1 VEKKPAIRRGRCSG
15 PGLSVWVAA
24 AGLLAALPAAA
35 QSLVSSAEGR
45 VIVKF
50 KAEALAPAGP
60 GRAAPFA
67 SAKAALHAVG
77 GRMGLALGP
86 TGALGGRMQAL
97 RVRGIA
103 SEVLAQRLARDPAV
117 EYAVPDQR
125 RRALAVP
132 NDERYGPGLGGS
144 GPAVG
149 QWYLRAP
156 STAAPAAINAEAAWD
171 ITVGAADVRV
181 AVLDT
186 GVLFDHPDLLR
197 AADGGKLLPGYDMIT
212 DTDTSL
218 DGNGRD
224 SDASDPGDAGEC
236 DGVDGASSWHGTQVS
251 GLIGAITNTTNGFGM
266 AGVGWDTPIVPVRVL
281 GLCGGF
287 DSDIVAAMRWAAG
300 LSVAGVPPNPNPA
313 RVINLSLG
321 SSGPCS
327 PPYIEVMAELAQLQ
341 PSVVVVAAAG
351 NSAGHAVSTPANCP
365 GAIAVGG
372 LRHVGTKVGFAD
384 LGPELALSAPA
395 GNCVNT
401 EGACLFPIL
410 TATNSGTGAPA
421 AHTFSDSF
429 NASVG
434 TSFSTPLVA
443 GVAALMLSQRPT
455 LTAAELR
462 YRLQA
467 SARPFPTSGS
477 GAGTPFCA
485 APSGADQ
492 LECYCTTSTCG
503 AGMLDAA
510 AAVQDLPAAPEESFL
525 GSSLPGVL
533 ARITPLTAAPAA
545 GEPVQFTAEE
555 TQEAPGHT
563 IASYAWEVLD
573 GGGIVTALTGSDT
586 VAAQAVPAAN
596 GSFTLRLTVTDDQGR
611 SSQATHAT
619 QVGEV
624 PAPAPVP
631 SGGDGGGA
639 LHEAALAG
647 LLAAALAARAAQ
659 RQRKPAPDRRV

>member
-15 PGLSVWVAA
+15 PGLSVWIAA

-35 QSLVSSAEGR
+35 QSLASSAEGR

-67 SAKAALHAVG
+67 SARAALHAVG
-77 GRMGLALGP
+77 GRMGMALGP
-86 TGALGGRMQAL
+86 TAALGGRMQAL

-103 SEVLAQRLARDPAV
+103 SDVLAQRLARDPAV

-132 NDERYGPGLGGS
+132 NDSFYASVPGGL

-149 QWYLRAP
+149 QWYLREPDA
-156 STAAPAAINAEAAWD
+156 SAPAAINAEEAWD
-171 ITVGAADVRV
+171 ITVGAPDVRV

-197 AADGGKLLPGYDMIT
+197 AGSGGKLLPGYDMID
-212 DTDTSL
+212 DTDTSADL
-218 DGNGRD
+218 NGRD
-224 SDASDPGDAGEC
+224 SDASDPGDAAEC
-236 DGVDGASSWHGTQVS
+236 DGVQENSSWHGTQVS
-251 GLIGAITNTTNGFGM
+251 GLVGAITNNSSGM

-281 GLCGGF
+281 GRCGGF
-287 DSDIVAAMRWAAG
+287 DSDIVPAMRWAAG
-300 LSVAGVPPNPNPA
+300 LPVDGVPLNPNPA

-321 SSGPCS
+321 SSGTCS
-327 PPYIEVMAELAQLQ
+327 RPYSDVIAELAQLQ

-586 VAAQAVPAAN
+586 ETAQAVPAAN

-624 PAPAPVP
+624 PAPVP

-659 RQRKPAPDRRV
+659 RRRKPAPDRRV

>member
-1 VEKKPAIRRGRCSG
+1 MPAIRRGRCFG

-35 QSLVSSAEGR
+35 QPLGPSAEGR

-67 SAKAALHAVG
+67 SAQAALQAVG
-77 GRMGLALGP
+77 GRMGMALGP
-86 TGALGGRMQAL
+86 TAALGGRMQAL
-97 RVRGIA
+97 RVSGIA
-103 SEVLAQRLARDPAV
+103 SDVLAQRLARDPAV

-132 NDERYGPGLGGS
+132 NDPRYSAGLGGS
-144 GPAVG
+144 GPAAG

-156 STAAPAAINAEAAWD
+156 DASAPAAINAEAAWD

-186 GVLFDHPDLLR
+186 GALFGHPDLLTV
-197 AADGGKLLPGYDMIT
+197 AGGGGGKLLPGYDMII
-212 DTDTSL
+212 DTDTSV

-236 DGVDGASSWHGTQVS
+236 DGADGASSWHGTQVS
-251 GLIGAITNTTNGFGM
+251 GLVGAITNNGFGM

-281 GLCGGF
+281 GRCGGF

-300 LSVAGVPPNPNPA
+300 LSVQGVPPNPDPA

-321 SSGPCS
+321 SSGPCNQA
-327 PPYIEVMAELAQLQ
+327 YADVIAELAQLQ

-395 GNCVNT
+395 GNCVNLD
-401 EGACLFPIL
+401 GACLFPIL
-410 TATNSGTGAPA
+410 TATNSGAAEPA

-429 NASVG
+429 NTSVG

-477 GAGTPFCA
+477 AAGTPFCA

-510 AAVQDLPAAPEESFL
+510 AAVQGLPSAPEESFL
-525 GSSLPGVL
+525 GSLPGVL

-545 GEPVQFTAEE
+545 GQPVQFTAAD
-555 TQEAPGHT
+555 TQVAPGHA
-563 IASYAWEVLD
+563 IASYQWELLD
-573 GGGIVTALTGSDT
+573 GGGIVTALTGSDAE
-586 VAAQAVPAAN
+586 AAQAVPTAN
-596 GSFTLRLTVTDDQGR
+596 GSFTLRLTVTDDLGR

-624 PAPAPVP
+624 PVQAP
-631 SGGDGGGA
+631 GGSDGGGA
-639 LHEAALAG
+639 LHDAVLAG
-647 LLAAALAARAAQ
+647 LLAAVLAARAAQ
-659 RQRKPAPDRRV
+659 RRRRPAPSHRA